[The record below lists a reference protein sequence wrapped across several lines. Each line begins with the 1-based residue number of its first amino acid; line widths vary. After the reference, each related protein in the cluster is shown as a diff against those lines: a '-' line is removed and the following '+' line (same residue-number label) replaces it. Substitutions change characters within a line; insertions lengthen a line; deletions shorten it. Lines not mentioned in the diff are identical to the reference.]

1 MAKILTK
8 EEITQLAEEY
18 AELDRWTQV
27 RDWARKYYGDGA
39 TTVEVEIEYQF
50 NDGDPEYPSVESFSV
65 LDKDGKYLSA
75 VDEHYAGEDE
85 EYDAR
90 EELPVTEDSHA
101 YNLTKQ
107 PPISFPVV
115 EVR

>member
-1 MAKILTK
+1 VAKILTK

-65 LDKDGKYLSA
+65 MDKNGKHLPV
-75 VDEHYAGEDE
+75 VDEHDE
-85 EYDAR
+85 EYEMR

-115 EVR
+115 VVR

>member
-27 RDWARKYYGDGA
+27 RDWARKYYGDSA
-39 TTVEVEIEYQF
+39 TKVEVEIEYQF

-65 LDKDGKYLSA
+65 LDKDGKYLP
-75 VDEHYAGEDE
+75 VVYEGEDE
-85 EYDAR
+85 EYEMR
-90 EELPVTEDSHA
+90 EELPVTEDSHI

>member
-18 AELDRWTQV
+18 AELDRWTRV
-27 RDWARKYYGDGA
+27 RDWARKYYGDSA
-39 TTVEVEIEYQF
+39 TKVEVEIEYQF

-65 LDKDGKYLSA
+65 LDKDGKYLP
-75 VDEHYAGEDE
+75 VVYEGEDE
-85 EYDAR
+85 EYEMR